1 MEEVLEELQGLVKP
15 DATPLSLETVL
26 IGDRGVLDSM
36 GLVELCLR
44 LEDRAAN
51 IGFSFDWTSD
61 SAMSQTRS
69 MFQSVAS
76 LQDEF
81 SRQGAREK

>member
-1 MEEVLEELQGLVKP
+1 LAEVLEELQGLVGE
-15 DATPLSLETVL
+15 AVAPLSPETVL

-44 LEDRAAN
+44 LEDRAAD

-69 MFQSVAS
+69 MFSSVAS
-76 LQDEF
+76 LQEEF
-81 SRQGAREK
+81 SRQGAQEK